1 MRARIP
7 RAGGLAGLALALAAW
22 SCAGEEGAPAAAG
35 AGFAGDVEG
44 FDLEAYEGRVVVL
57 NFWATWCVP
66 CRFEIPA
73 LVRLR
78 RDFEEVA
85 VVGISIDR
93 GTVEQVGPLIERFVS
108 RFEINYPV
116 YLDAEQKVA
125 RNYAG
130 SAPFMM
136 YVPTTAVIDQGGR
149 VVKLYQGVPGGGL
162 DPYEELAAQVDALL
176 GGA

>member
-1 MRARIP
+1 MRSRTAP
-7 RAGGLAGLALALAAW
+7 AGGLAGLALVLAAW
-22 SCAGEEGAPAAAG
+22 ACTGDEGVRAEAEP
-35 AGFAGDVEG
+35 GFAGDVEG
-44 FDLEAYEGRVVVL
+44 FDLAAYEGRVVVL
-57 NFWATWCVP
+57 NFWATWCGP

-73 LVRLR
+73 LVRLQ
-78 RDFEEVA
+78 RDFDEVA

-93 GTVEQVGPLIERFVS
+93 GSSEQVGPLIEQFVS

-136 YVPTTAVIDQGGR
+136 YVPTTAVIDQRGLMVR
-149 VVKLYQGVPGGGL
+149 LYQGVPGGGL
-162 DPYEELAAQVDALL
+162 DPYDELAAQVEALL
-176 GGA
+176 DGA

>member
-1 MRARIP
+1 M
-7 RAGGLAGLALALAAW
+7 
-22 SCAGEEGAPAAAG
+22 
-35 AGFAGDVEG
+35 DG
-44 FDLEAYEGRVVVL
+44 FDLAAYEGRVVVL
-57 NFWATWCVP
+57 NFWATWCGP

-73 LVRLR
+73 LVRLQ
-78 RDFEEVA
+78 RDFDEVA

-93 GTVEQVGPLIERFVS
+93 GSSEQVGPLIEQFVS

-136 YVPTTAVIDQGGR
+136 YVPTTAVIDQRGLMVR
-149 VVKLYQGVPGGGL
+149 LYQGVPGGGL
-162 DPYEELAAQVDALL
+162 DPYDELAAQVEALVDGRL
-176 GGA
+176 TRPAAVSSCSPRAPSCRVA